1 MGFFDKVLKF
11 IATAAIPTYKFEDD
25 KLHFKVK
32 TEEFYEYDLGYFDMK
47 TRHDTFVLEAYTLR
61 TDDIFLEF
69 IRIDNNTQWESH
81 ALSLYESFFKEK
93 LLIKSMDVIEKI
105 VIDHYTFKTYKI
117 NDSFVLH
124 LIHIYTA
131 VSDIIIVD
139 TKGELYKQILFR
151 LDGKYEYKF
160 DNEEKGEVNFNISMI
175 KENCIRNFLRSDD
188 E

>member
-1 MGFFDKVLKF
+1 MGFFNKVLKF
-11 IATAAIPTYKFEDD
+11 IASASIPTYKFEDN
-25 KLHFKVK
+25 KLIFKVK
-32 TEEFYEYDLGYFDMK
+32 SEEFYEYDLGQFDVK
-47 TRHDTFVLEAYTLR
+47 TRHDPFVLEAYTLR

-69 IRIDNNTQWESH
+69 MRIDNNTQWSGH

-93 LLIKSMDVIEKI
+93 LVIESMDVLEKK

-124 LIHIYTA
+124 LIHIYT
-131 VSDIIIVD
+131 VTSDVIILD

-160 DNEEKGEVNFNISMI
+160 DNEEKGTVNFNISMI
-175 KENCIRNFLRSDD
+175 KENCIRNFLRSGDD
-188 E
+188 